1 MTKKT
6 LSVRFWGVRGSIASP
21 GRDMLGVGGNTSCVE
36 VRYGDDVL
44 ILDAGT
50 GIRALGD
57 QLLRERV
64 GHVSVL
70 LSHLHWDH
78 IQGLPF
84 FLPAWLPS
92 SRLDVIGAA
101 STSSPHIGL
110 KESLSMQMQPPH
122 FPVRLSDMGA
132 LLGFRQIESGQELT
146 IGEVK
151 VTARRLNHPGGVTG
165 YRIEAGGRAIV
176 YATDTEHYACPDPYL
191 VKLAK
196 DADLLVYDAMYTEAE
211 YRGEI
216 GPSKVGWG
224 HSTWEAGVAV
234 ADAARV
240 GQLVLFHHDPQRTDR
255 EVAAIEAQADI
266 VRPGTIAAREGLVL
280 ELEARP
286 SLRAKAA

>member
-21 GRDMLGVGGNTSCVE
+21 GRDMVGVGGNTSCVE
-36 VRYGDDVL
+36 VRFGDEVL

-64 GHVSVL
+64 EHVSLL

-110 KESLSMQMQPPH
+110 EESLSMQMQPPH

-132 LLGFRQIESGQELT
+132 LLAFRQIESGQELT

-176 YATDTEHYACPDPYL
+176 YATDTEHDACPDPYL

-196 DADLLVYDAMYTEAE
+196 DADLLVYDAMYTERE
-211 YRGEI
+211 YRGES

-240 GQLVLFHHDPQRTDR
+240 GRLVLFHHDPQRTDR
-255 EVAAIEAQADI
+255 EVAAIEAHADL

-286 SLRAKAA
+286 SLRAKVA